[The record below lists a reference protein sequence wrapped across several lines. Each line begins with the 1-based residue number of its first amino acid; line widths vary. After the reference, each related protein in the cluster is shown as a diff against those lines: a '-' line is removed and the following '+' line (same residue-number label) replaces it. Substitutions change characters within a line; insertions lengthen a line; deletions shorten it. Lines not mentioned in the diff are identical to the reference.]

1 MTNRK
6 MNPLTEKE
14 AEILV
19 NAALRTYREE
29 NARLKKEVADKIASW
44 EYIEKDGKLYDARY
58 FKG

>member
-14 AEILV
+14 ADIL
-19 NAALRTYREE
+19 AAATLKLAREE
-29 NARLKKEVADKIASW
+29 DARLKKEVADKVASC

>member
-1 MTNRK
+1 MR

-14 AEILV
+14 ANIL
-19 NAALRTYREE
+19 ASSALKLAREE
-29 NARLKKEVADKIASW
+29 DTRLKNEVAEKIANG

>member
-1 MTNRK
+1 MR

-14 AEILV
+14 ANIL
-19 NAALRTYREE
+19 ASSALKLAREE
-29 NARLKKEVADKIASW
+29 DARLKNEVAEKIVNG

>member
-1 MTNRK
+1 MR

-14 AEILV
+14 ANILASSV
-19 NAALRTYREE
+19 LKLAREE
-29 NARLKKEVADKIASW
+29 DARLKNEVTEKIVNG

>member
-14 AEILV
+14 ADILAA
-19 NAALRTYREE
+19 AALKLAREE
-29 NARLKKEVADKIASW
+29 DARLKKEVDDKVVSG
-44 EYIEKDGKLYDARY
+44 EYIEKGGKLYDARY

>member
-14 AEILV
+14 ADILAA
-19 NAALRTYREE
+19 AALKLAREE
-29 NARLKKEVADKIASW
+29 DARLKKEVADKVASG